1 MAWPKIHRVIQLVWV
16 ERGGLRVKTFVVI
29 LSALVFLVIA
39 ALHVYR
45 IYAGIPVLVGSFA
58 VPMAASWYAAV
69 ATGLLG
75 LLLLISARK

>member
-1 MAWPKIHRVIQLVWV
+1 M
-16 ERGGLRVKTFVVI
+16 KTFVVI

-58 VPMAASWYAAV
+58 VPMAGSWYAAI

-75 LLLLISARK
+75 LLLLIFARK